1 MIFIELS
8 DEELYEVIRVGIEC
22 LYWDT
27 SDINIERVELLKQAD
42 EISARAHI
50 RKRDVDT

>member
-22 LYWDT
+22 LYWET
-27 SDINIERVELLKQAD
+27 SDIDIARVELLKQVD
-42 EISARAHI
+42 EIYARVHI